1 MNFANCR
8 ERTLQRTRSG
18 TCPFP
23 AAVLAIVLLAK
34 REITD
39 ICRYEVFAYVLAAH
53 DGYKVIGLAGA
64 KARVIGYFAR
74 PPMSSMPI
82 VCRCHSIP

>member
-1 MNFANCR
+1 
-8 ERTLQRTRSG
+8 
-18 TCPFP
+18 
-23 AAVLAIVLLAK
+23 VLAIVLLAN

-64 KARVIGYFAR
+64 KARVIGYFCPSGNACSACFLPRIPLPDR
-74 PPMSSMPI
+74 PHI
-82 VCRCHSIP
+82 F